1 MYTVPL
7 FLNCLATLLEKWDKK
22 IQSFFVFSKSLVS
35 RIWFS
40 DLHKLQRFVISATE
54 RYTYTYICIISFM
67 IISSVAWNQELDG
80 LRTSH
85 VERELLLELN
95 FLSPSVS
102 PSLEKAMPTNQLWT
116 KKHYIHALNDLTTE
130 TQNGIWKQSFSLP
143 PPTPFTPF

>member
-1 MYTVPL
+1 
-7 FLNCLATLLEKWDKK
+7 
-22 IQSFFVFSKSLVS
+22 
-35 RIWFS
+35 
-40 DLHKLQRFVISATE
+40 
-54 RYTYTYICIISFM
+54 M

-85 VERELLLELN
+85 VERERERELLLELN

-102 PSLEKAMPTNQLWT
+102 PSLEKAMPNNQLWT
-116 KKHYIHALNDLTTE
+116 KKHYIHELNDLTTE